1 MHSVHAGHKTAK
13 QEQNMDNN
21 QAKKILD
28 FTFKYLEEALTEH
41 KQRKMVPTC
50 EQIFAKKTRLA
61 ARKHSDMAGDKK
73 KGPA

>member
-1 MHSVHAGHKTAK
+1 
-13 QEQNMDNN
+13 MDNN

-41 KQRKMVPTC
+41 EQRKMIPAC
-50 EQIFAKKTRLA
+50 KQIFAKKTQLA
-61 ARKHSDMAGDKK
+61 ARKHSGMAGGKK